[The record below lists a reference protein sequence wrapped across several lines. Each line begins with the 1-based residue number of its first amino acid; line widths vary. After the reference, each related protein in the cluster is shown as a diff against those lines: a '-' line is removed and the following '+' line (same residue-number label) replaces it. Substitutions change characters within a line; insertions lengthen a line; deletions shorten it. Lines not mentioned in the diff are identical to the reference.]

1 MLPHDVE
8 NRTKNKGFSLILV
21 VDDDPDIL
29 ELITLILVGKQF
41 QIITAVDI
49 PSAIAQI
56 QQAIPDLIL
65 LDLMLS
71 ETSGLELLEL
81 IRSNPLAKVRQ
92 IPVILLSAQVEKPNF
107 KNEATLGTT
116 EFIAKPFQ
124 ANKLFERVTALVT
137 TKSQNTLAVTNVGTP
152 LQNLSM
158 ELPEVASLVSE
169 HRAGVLARA
178 IATLEGASVSQL
190 QTVSHKI
197 SGSLSLYAFVEEGEQ
212 ARIFSKW
219 LATNLDS
226 ENAEAIKRQNELL
239 DLLKSVHFE
248 TSERG

>member
-1 MLPHDVE
+1 MLPQDLE
-8 NRTKNKGFSLILV
+8 NRAKNKGSSLILV

-29 ELITLILVGKQF
+29 ELITLILTSEQF

-49 PSAIAQI
+49 PSALAQI

-71 ETSGLELLEL
+71 ETSGLELLKQ

-92 IPVILLSAQVEKPNF
+92 IPVILLSALVEKPNF

-137 TKSQNTLAVTNVGTP
+137 TKSQNTLAATNLGTP
-152 LQNLSM
+152 MQNLRM
-158 ELPEVASLVSE
+158 DLPEVLSLVSE

-178 IATLEGASVSQL
+178 IAALEGASVSQL

-197 SGSLSLYAFVEEGEQ
+197 AGALSLYAFVEEGDQ

-226 ENAEAIKRQNELL
+226 ENAEALKRQSELL
-239 DLLKSVHFE
+239 DLLKSVKL
-248 TSERG
+248 